1 MDSASRSHVN
11 PWLAVVVVCLGQFMV
26 VLDATIVNVAMPSI
40 QADLHISDDSLQ
52 WLVNAYTLMFGGF
65 LLLGGRA
72 ADLIGRRTLF
82 IAGVVVF
89 SVASLANAL
98 ATSET
103 MLIVARGVQ
112 GLGGALLSPAALAVI
127 TTSFEEGSER
137 TKALS
142 VWAAIASGGSA
153 VGLLLGGVLVDA
165 LSWEWVFFVNV
176 PIGVAIIVAALRL
189 VPNSRIQ
196 VAKRHF
202 DLAGAISVT
211 AGLVLLVYTIVQAQ
225 DWGWGSARTL
235 GMGAFALALIA
246 AFIAIEHRSPAPLV
260 RLGLFRMRSLAT
272 ANGVFVVIIGGLFGM
287 FFFASLYLQN
297 VLGYSPL
304 STGLAF
310 LPVTA
315 GIMIGAVMAQQL
327 IGRFGVR
334 PVLLGGMT
342 VATAGLAA
350 LAATTEVGGSYLGV
364 LAGLLPMSIGMG
376 ATFVPMT
383 LVATTNVEAD
393 DAGLASGIFNT
404 SQQVGGALG
413 LAVLSTLA
421 NDRAASFLGG
431 LGAAPSPDQLLAAQ
445 VEGYQLAFLAAASL
459 MALGAV
465 LVAVLLRQRDVARID
480 AGDAVAVPA

>member
-1 MDSASRSHVN
+1 MDSASRSFN

-26 VLDATIVNVAMPSI
+26 VLDATIVNVALPSI
-40 QADLHISDDSLQ
+40 QADLKISDDSLQ

-89 SVASLANAL
+89 SAASLANAL

-127 TTSFEEGSER
+127 TTSFKEGSER

-165 LSWEWVFFVNV
+165 LSWEWIFFVNV
-176 PIGVAIIVAALRL
+176 PIGVAIVAAALRL
-189 VPNSRIQ
+189 VPDSRIQ

-211 AGLVLLVYTIVQAQ
+211 AGLVILVYAIVQAQ
-225 DWGWGSARTL
+225 NWGWGSARTL
-235 GMGAFALALIA
+235 GMGTLAVALIA

-272 ANGVFVVIIGGLFGM
+272 ANGVFVVIIGGLFAM

-297 VLGYSPL
+297 VLDYSPL
-304 STGLAF
+304 TTGLAF

-364 LAGLLPMSIGMG
+364 LSGLLPMSIGMG

-421 NDRAASFLGG
+421 NDRTASFLGG
-431 LGAAPSPDQLLAAQ
+431 LGAVPSPDQVLAGQ
-445 VEGYQLAFLAAASL
+445 VEGYQLAFIAAAGL

-465 LVAVLLRQRDVARID
+465 LVAGLLRKRDVARID